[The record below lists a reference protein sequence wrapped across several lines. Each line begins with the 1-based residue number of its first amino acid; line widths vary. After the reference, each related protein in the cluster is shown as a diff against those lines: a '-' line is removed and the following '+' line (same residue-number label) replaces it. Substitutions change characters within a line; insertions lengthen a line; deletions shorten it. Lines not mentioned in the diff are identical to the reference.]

1 MNIFLTFITTLPSKE
16 YKRYMKKNE
25 EIYKRLITLLKLFK
39 DRPYHLA
46 KYLIDNSALSK
57 EFKTHLMESK
67 KILDLSDMDLEVVK
81 NFDSIAQMEDFYTS
95 LLNDIEGKNEK
106 EIEINL
112 NKKLNNL
119 IQDENYEE
127 AAKIRDYMK
136 RNNIK
141 KIK

>member
-1 MNIFLTFITTLPSKE
+1 
-16 YKRYMKKNE
+16 
-25 EIYKRLITLLKLFK
+25 
-39 DRPYHLA
+39 
-46 KYLIDNSALSK
+46 
-57 EFKTHLMESK
+57 MESK